1 MSNVEQ
7 DRAAQVS
14 AMSDE
19 QLIAIWQSATD
30 EETENLSPW
39 LAMVVEE
46 MGRRK
51 IAL

>member
-1 MSNVEQ
+1 MSNGEQ
-7 DRAAQVS
+7 ELAAQASV
-14 AMSDE
+14 MSDE

-46 MGRRK
+46 LGRRK

>member
-1 MSNVEQ
+1 MNDGELNL
-7 DRAAQVS
+7 AAQAS
-14 AMSDE
+14 NMSDE
-19 QLIAIWQSATD
+19 QLLAIWQSATD

-46 MGRRK
+46 LGRRK